1 MKGSFFLSLLL
12 FPFFSLAQSDTIQQR
27 IFLVGDAGQ
36 LYNNTQPVIDWL
48 RKNVDWND
56 TQNRVI
62 YLGDNIYDMGLPME
76 GAPNYQESKAVI
88 DYQINLVKGK
98 KAKAYIVPGNHDWM
112 NGKIGG
118 YQQAVNQ
125 VNYINGLGL
134 PNVQAWPLDGC
145 PGPVLSEIDDKVI
158 IVFGDSQWFLHVHD
172 KPGPG
177 SSCAAKT
184 IDEFNTELNE
194 IIYSHPNQLLIFAVH
209 HPFYTSGPHGGGYTW
224 EDHIFPF
231 RAISKSLYI
240 PLPIIGSAY
249 PIARGYFGNL
259 QDIYHPLYRNM
270 INEIEATLKKHP
282 NPVHVSGHEHALQ
295 LNIKDS
301 IPYIVSGSGAKLNII
316 PRGKHNDFLHLN
328 YGCSLLEV
336 YKNGKVMVKF
346 YDVDS
351 KDLSDP
357 VYTKQLKTITQ
368 VTPPAALDT
377 NYQTLPDS
385 VTVAANADLEGSWA
399 KYLLFGKNYREEWTE
414 PIKVPV
420 IDITKEAG
428 GLRPVRQVGGRAR
441 ILLLEDK
448 KGKQWQLYSVERFPQ
463 NIIPSD
469 LRVRI
474 KLDKKDDAMSA
485 AYPFAPI
492 VVSELQRAAGI
503 PSARRKLVYVPDDP
517 RLNRFRNEF
526 KNILAV
532 LEEREPQGVMKTI
545 STDELILRMQRSNNN
560 TVDQKKVLRTRLL
573 DNFVMDFNRN
583 DAQYTWAT
591 YDTGRNQ
598 VYYPIPQNPSQAFF
612 VNQGIVPFLSQ
623 KILAI
628 PEIQGFDD
636 RNKYPTAFNKQA
648 YNFDHFFLNALTQED
663 WEKEIDNFLATM
675 TDDKI
680 TAAVA
685 KQPFATAQHSYHRL
699 VTSLQQRKNTFK
711 EEMLKYYKYISHTTV
726 IPGSKQRELFTITK
740 NDDGSVHILTQ
751 ELDVKGSLAAK
762 MYDRV
767 FTPDVTNEIQIYG
780 LEGNDSFVV
789 AGGNSPIR
797 VRMIGGPGQDK
808 FLNKGSG
815 GELLAY
821 DVTFEEN
828 TIAGRPGITSKFS
841 PDPRTNIYTRNLFRH
856 SYALPGVSLAYNA
869 DNGFILGAELEF
881 FKHKFRKDPYWT
893 RHSIGA
899 QYAFGTRSYRFQ
911 YEFDYTDI
919 WADKDLVMRLDLRA
933 PRYVTNFFGIGNS
946 TVFDKNKP
954 GGIEYYRTQ
963 YDIGDFSIALRKNL
977 QSWLN
982 ADIGPVFQ
990 YYQIR
995 ETQNEGKYVTDT
1007 VTKPPTPELF
1017 QAKVFAGA
1025 EARVLVNSKNNQVMP
1040 TRGATLQ
1047 MNVRQLVGL
1056 NADNN
1061 MPTHLGLDLA
1071 FFMSLSQAQYFVV
1084 ATRFGVG
1091 HIFGDF
1097 DFPQALYLSG
1107 PTNLR
1112 GFRRDRFAGR
1122 SMVFNNTEVRI
1133 RLHQFKTYLFPG
1145 SWGIMAFNDIG
1156 RVWADGETSGDW
1168 HDGFGGGFWVSPV
1181 HRFVFTG
1188 CVAHSKEENILP
1200 IIGFGFQF

>member
-1 MKGSFFLSLLL
+1 MKGIIFLSVLL
-12 FPFFSLAQSDTIQQR
+12 FPIFGFAQSDTIQQR

-48 RKNVDWND
+48 KKNVDWND
-56 TQNRVI
+56 TQNRVL

-76 GAPNYQESKAVI
+76 GAPTYAAAKAVI
-88 DYQINLVKGK
+88 DYQIGLVRGK
-98 KAKAYIVPGNHDWM
+98 KAKAYFIPGNHDWM

-118 YQQAVNQ
+118 DQAAINQ

-145 PGPVLSEIDDKVI
+145 PGPVLNEVDDKVV

-184 IDEFNTELNE
+184 IDEFTTELNE
-194 IIYSHPNQLLIFAVH
+194 IVQTHPNQLLIFAVH

-224 EDHIFPF
+224 QDHIFPF
-231 RAISKSLYI
+231 RAISSSLYI
-240 PLPIIGSAY
+240 PLPILGSAY

-270 INEIEATLKKHP
+270 INDIEATLKKHP

-301 IPYIVSGSGAKLNII
+301 IPYIVSGSGSKLNII
-316 PRGKHNDFLHLN
+316 KPGKHNDFLHLN

-336 YKNGKVMVKF
+336 YKNGKVLVKF

-351 KDLSDP
+351 KDLSTP
-357 VYTKQLKTITQ
+357 LYTKQLKTIVP
-368 VTPPAALDT
+368 VTPPPALDT

-385 VTVAANADLEGSWA
+385 VTVAANAQLKGSGVKRA
-399 KYLLFGKNYREEWTE
+399 LFGKNYREEWTE
-414 PIKVPV
+414 PITIPV
-420 IDITKEAG
+420 FDITKESG
-428 GLRPVRQVGGRAR
+428 GLRPVRQTAGQSRT
-441 ILLLEDK
+441 LTLEEK
-448 KGKQWQLYSVERFPQ
+448 KGKQWQLRSIERFPQ
-463 NIIPSD
+463 NVIPSD

-474 KLDKKDDAMSA
+474 DLNRKDDAMSA
-485 AYPFAPI
+485 TYPFAAVI
-492 VVSELQRAAGI
+492 VSDLQHSAKI
-503 PSARRKLVYVPDDP
+503 PSPRRKLVYIPDDP
-517 RLNRFRNEF
+517 RLNRFRNDF
-526 KNILAV
+526 KNTVGI

-545 STDELILRMQRSNNN
+545 STEELILRMQRSNNN
-560 TVDQKKVLRTRLL
+560 TVDQKKVLRARLM

-583 DAQYTWAT
+583 DAQFTWAT

-612 VNQGIVPFLSQ
+612 VNQGVIPYLSQ

-628 PEIQGFDD
+628 PEIQGFSD
-636 RNKYPTAFNKQA
+636 RNWYPTAFNKQA

-663 WEKEIDNFLATM
+663 WENEIDAFLNTM
-675 TDDKI
+675 TDANID
-680 TAAVA
+680 AAVN
-685 KQPFATAQHSYHRL
+685 KQPYAIAQHHADHISSVLRNR
-699 VTSLQQRKNTFK
+699 RKSFK
-711 EEMLKYYKYISHTTV
+711 DEMLKYYRYISHTST
-726 IPGSKQRELFTITK
+726 ITGSKQREIFTVTK
-740 NDDGSVHILTQ
+740 NDDGSIHLLVQ

-767 FTPDVTNEIQIYG
+767 FDPAVTNEVQLYG

-789 AGGNSPIR
+789 TGGGSPIR
-797 VRMIGGPGQDK
+797 VRMIGGPGEDK
-808 FLNKGSG
+808 FLNTGNG

-821 DVTFEEN
+821 DVNFEN
-828 TIAGRPGITSKFS
+828 NMIVGNPGIVSKIDA
-841 PDPRTNIYTRNLFRH
+841 DPRTNLYSRQQFKH
-856 SYALPGVSLAYNA
+856 SYALPGVNLAYNT
-869 DNGFILGAELEF
+869 DNGFILGGEIEF

-893 RHSIGA
+893 RHLIGA
-899 QYAFGTRSYRFQ
+899 QYAFGTQSYRFK

-919 WADKDLVMRLDLRA
+919 WYDKDLIARLDIRA
-933 PRYVTNFFGIGNS
+933 PRYVTNFFGLGNN
-946 TVFDKNKP
+946 TEFDKNKP
-954 GGIEYYRTQ
+954 GEIEYYRTQ
-963 YDIGDFSIALRKNL
+963 YDIGDLFVGIRKNL

-982 ADIGPVFQ
+982 VDIGPSLQ
-990 YYQIR
+990 YYQVR
-995 ETQNEGKYVTDT
+995 ENQNEGKYLTDT
-1007 VTKPPTPELF
+1007 LTKPATPDLY
-1017 QAKVFAGA
+1017 QPKYFAGV
-1025 EARVLVNSKNNQVMP
+1025 EARMLVNSKNNQVMP
-1040 TRGATLQ
+1040 TRGATMEL
-1047 MNVRQLVGL
+1047 NLRQLIGL
-1056 NADNN
+1056 NADHHT
-1061 MPTHLGLDLA
+1061 PFRADLDLA
-1071 FFMSLSQAQYFVV
+1071 FFMSISQAQYFVL
-1084 ATRFGVG
+1084 ATRFGG
-1091 HIFGDF
+1091 GYILGNF

-1107 PTNLR
+1107 PANLR

-1122 SMVFNNTEVRI
+1122 GMVYNNTEIRL

-1156 RVWADGETSGDW
+1156 RVWIDDEASARW

-1188 CVAHSKEENILP
+1188 CVAHSKEENIMP